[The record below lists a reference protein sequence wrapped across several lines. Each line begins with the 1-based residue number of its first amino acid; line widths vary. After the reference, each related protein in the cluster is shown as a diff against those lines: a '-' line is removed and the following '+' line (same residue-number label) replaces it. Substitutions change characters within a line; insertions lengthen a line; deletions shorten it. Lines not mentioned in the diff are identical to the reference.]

1 VHFFKISK
9 ILQKDQSVLFDHFD
23 ISKFWQE
30 ITSRNLALMV
40 LGDLIQVDCVT
51 VIEVNCEVLSCLYLR
66 VK

>member
-1 VHFFKISK
+1 MEADLEHLKERQWTNEEASFLWFASLVHFFKISK

-40 LGDLIQVDCVT
+40 L
-51 VIEVNCEVLSCLYLR
+51 
-66 VK
+66 